1 MRISIRTGIGKYVW
15 LAVAAA
21 AFSWGVTSFIDAND
35 FAPGGVSGLC
45 IVLNRIIPL
54 EIGTLFLI
62 LNIPV
67 LLLGFWKFGGKL
79 ILSTVYTIL
88 LISVLSNCLERMQ
101 PGTTDPVLGA
111 LTGGALVAVGMGMAL
126 RAGSTTGGMDIIVKV
141 LRLKLPYLKTGSIF
155 LLADAVVIGLGG
167 LVFGSLEAV
176 LYSVLAEVVTSK
188 LLDLILYGTDGAKL
202 VYVISCYP
210 DRIAQRILSELHSGI
225 TYLDGK
231 GGYHKEAKKIILCV
245 IRKQN
250 MHRLEEIVRT
260 EDEQAFVIVSG
271 ASEIYGEGYKSLF
284 VEKL

>member
-1 MRISIRTGIGKYVW
+1 MRISIRRGIGKYVW

-45 IVLNRIIPL
+45 IILNRIVPL

-79 ILSTVYTIL
+79 ILSTLYTIL
-88 LISVLSNCLERMQ
+88 LISVFSNLLERMQ

-155 LLADAVVIGLGG
+155 LIVDAVVIALGG

-176 LYSVLAEVVTSK
+176 LYSVLAEVVTSR

-210 DRIAQRILSELHSGI
+210 EQIAQRILSELHSGV
-225 TYLDGK
+225 TYLDGE
-231 GGYHKEAKKIILCV
+231 GGYHKEDKKIILCV

-250 MHRLEEIVRT
+250 MHQLEEIVKT
-260 EDEQAFVIVSG
+260 EDEQAFMIVSG

>member
-1 MRISIRTGIGKYVW
+1 MRISIRRGIGKYVW

-88 LISVLSNCLERMQ
+88 LISVFSNCLEQMQ

-126 RAGSTTGGMDIIVKV
+126 RVGSTTGGMDIIVKV

-210 DRIAQRILSELHSGI
+210 DQIAQRILSELHSGI

>member
-1 MRISIRTGIGKYVW
+1 MRISIGKGIGKYVW

-88 LISVLSNCLERMQ
+88 LISVFSNLLERMQ

-167 LVFGSLEAV
+167 MVFGSLEAV
-176 LYSVLAEVVTSK
+176 LYSVLAEVVTSR

-210 DRIAQRILSELHSGI
+210 EQIAQRILSELHSGV
-225 TYLDGK
+225 TYLNGK
-231 GGYHKEAKKIILCV
+231 GGYQKEDKKIILCV

-250 MHRLEEIVRT
+250 MHQLEEIVKT
-260 EDEQAFVIVSG
+260 EDEQAFMIVSG

>member
-1 MRISIRTGIGKYVW
+1 MAVSIGKGIGKYVW
-15 LAVAAA
+15 LAGAAA

-45 IVLNRIIPL
+45 IILNRIVPL
-54 EIGTLFLI
+54 EIGTLFLL

-67 LLLGFWKFGGKL
+67 LMLGFWRFGGKL
-79 ILSTVYTIL
+79 ILSTLYTIL
-88 LISVLSNCLERMQ
+88 LISVFSNLLEGMK

-167 LVFGSLEAV
+167 MVFGSLEAV
-176 LYSVLAEVVTSK
+176 LYSILAEVVTSK

-210 DRIAQRILSELHSGI
+210 EQIAQRILSELHSGV

-231 GGYHKEAKKIILCV
+231 GGYHKEDKKIILCV

-250 MHRLEEIVRT
+250 MHHLEEIVKT
-260 EDEQAFVIVSG
+260 EDEQAFMIVSG

>member
-1 MRISIRTGIGKYVW
+1 MRISIRRGIGKYVW

-88 LISVLSNCLERMQ
+88 LISVFSNCLERMQ
-101 PGTTDPVLGA
+101 PGTTNPVLGA

-126 RAGSTTGGMDIIVKV
+126 HAGSTTGGMDIIVKV

-176 LYSVLAEVVTSK
+176 LYSILAEVMTSK

-210 DRIAQRILSELHSGI
+210 EQIAQRILSELRSGI

-260 EDEQAFVIVSG
+260 EDEQAFMIVSG

>member
-126 RAGSTTGGMDIIVKV
+126 RVGSTTGGMDIIVKV

-210 DRIAQRILSELHSGI
+210 DQIAQRILSELHSGI

-260 EDEQAFVIVSG
+260 EDEQAFMIVSG